1 MKKLKAFV
9 DSTIFQNVILIVIVI
24 NSIIMGLQTSKTIV
38 ANAGNVLEILDYV
51 CLAIFIVEIILKLI
65 AYGGKFFVDAWNWF
79 DVIVIIC
86 SVISGLAFLKVL
98 RVFRI
103 FRVFRTLKALKGLKA
118 MRLVSRLDKLRM
130 IIGAIGKSIPGISWT
145 AVLLLLIYYIFGL
158 IGTTLFGEAF
168 PDWFGTLGKSIY
180 TLFQV
185 MTLESWSMGI
195 SRPVMEAFGWAWV
208 YFVPFVLIS
217 SFVVMNVV
225 VGIVVNSI
233 SEVQEQLAKEREER
247 ATAKAVKGAADKL
260 ESGMNEININDS
272 AASDETSGKESDK
285 DSEKEVLRKELEQL
299 KAQIAKIEKLL

>member
-1 MKKLKAFV
+1 MKKLRSLV
-9 DSTIFQNVILIVIVI
+9 DSNGFQNAILIVIII

-38 ANAGNVLEILDYV
+38 ANVGNVLEILDYI
-51 CLAIFIVEIILKLI
+51 CLAIFIVEILLKLI
-65 AYGGKFFVDAWNWF
+65 AYGGKFFTDAWNWF

-145 AVLLLLIYYIFGL
+145 AVLLLLIYYIFGI

-247 ATAKAVKGAADKL
+247 ATAKAEKKAGAESIKASSDAETATSEEVDKENLKL
-260 ESGMNEININDS
+260 E
-272 AASDETSGKESDK
+272 
-285 DSEKEVLRKELEQL
+285 LEAL
-299 KAQIAKIEKLL
+299 KAQIAKIEKML

>member
-1 MKKLKAFV
+1 MKKVRSLV
-9 DSTIFQNVILIVIVI
+9 DSVAFQNAILIVIAI

-38 ANAGNVLEILDYV
+38 AKTGSLLDILDYV
-51 CLAIFIVEIILKLI
+51 CLAIFIVELLLKLI
-65 AYGGKFFVDAWNWF
+65 AYGGKFFTDPWNWF
-79 DVIVIIC
+79 DVIIIIC
-86 SVISGLAFLKVL
+86 SLASGLAFLKVL

-103 FRVFRTLKALKGLKA
+103 FRVFKTLKALRGLKA

-130 IIGAIGKSIPGISWT
+130 IIGAIGKSVPGISWT

-158 IGTTLFGEAF
+158 MGVTLFGEAF
-168 PDWFGTLGKSIY
+168 PDWFGNLGRSIY

-195 SRPVMEAFGWAWV
+195 SRPVMEVFGWAWV

-233 SEVQEQLAKEREER
+233 SEVQAQLAAEREEE
-247 ATAKAVKGAADKL
+247 KAGRK
-260 ESGMNEININDS
+260 
-272 AASDETSGKESDK
+272 SDK
-285 DSEKEVLRKELEQL
+285 DDDDKNDDDKKVNDKKVNDKEVDEKEELRKELEAL
-299 KAQIAKIEKLL
+299 KAQIAKIEKML

>member
-1 MKKLKAFV
+1 MKKLRALV
-9 DSTIFQNVILIVIVI
+9 DSNGFQNAILIVIVI

-38 ANAGNVLEILDYV
+38 ANIGNVLEIIDYI
-51 CLAIFIVEIILKLI
+51 CLAIFIVEILLKLI
-65 AYGGKFFVDAWNWF
+65 AYGGKFFTDAWNWF

-103 FRVFRTLKALKGLKA
+103 FRVFKTLKALKGLKA

-145 AVLLLLIYYIFGL
+145 AVLLLLIYYIFGI

-247 ATAKAVKGAADKL
+247 AAAKAEKKNGAEEASSIAAEDKT
-260 ESGMNEININDS
+260 GV
-272 AASDETSGKESDK
+272 ETSEDINKEDLK
-285 DSEKEVLRKELEQL
+285 KELEAL
-299 KAQIAKIEKLL
+299 KVQIAKIEQLL

>member
-1 MKKLKAFV
+1 MKKLRALV
-9 DSTIFQNVILIVIVI
+9 DSNGFQNAILIVIVI

-38 ANAGNVLEILDYV
+38 ANIGNVLEIIDYI
-51 CLAIFIVEIILKLI
+51 CLAIFIVEILLKLI
-65 AYGGKFFVDAWNWF
+65 AYGGKFFTDAWNWF

-103 FRVFRTLKALKGLKA
+103 FRVFKTLKALKGLKA

-145 AVLLLLIYYIFGL
+145 AVLLLLIYYIFGI

-195 SRPVMEAFGWAWV
+195 SRPVMETFGWAWV

-247 ATAKAVKGAADKL
+247 AAAKAEKKNGAEEASSIAAEDKT
-260 ESGMNEININDS
+260 GV
-272 AASDETSGKESDK
+272 ETSEDINKEDLK
-285 DSEKEVLRKELEQL
+285 KELEVL
-299 KAQIAKIEKLL
+299 KAQIAKIEQLL